1 MHNPIN
7 TVIAFVLL
15 VAAVGGSF
23 YYIYSTQ
30 PYLGVEG
37 REVTPAIAKVLGLQE
52 AKGILIS
59 QVKAGSPA
67 EHGGLK
73 GGDKIANI
81 DGQEM
86 KVGGDVITG
95 IDGIPIQGVDDAE
108 SLLATKK
115 IGDSVKF
122 TIIRDTA
129 VQEITVVIGGGG

>member
-15 VAAVGGSF
+15 VSVVGGSF

-37 REVTPAIAKVLGLQE
+37 REVTPAIAKALGLPE

-67 EHGGLK
+67 EHAGLR
-73 GGDKIANI
+73 GGDKTANI
-81 DGQEM
+81 DGKEM
-86 KVGGDVITG
+86 IVGGDVITG
-95 IDGIPIQGVDDAE
+95 IDGTPIQGVDDAE
-108 SLLATKK
+108 NLLADKA
-115 IGDSVKF
+115 IGDSVRF
-122 TIIRDTA
+122 TIIRDAA